1 MLRCSLQAIPTLK
14 RHRGTSQSKNDAI
27 RAPNSN
33 RFTKAD
39 RAQRQAELV
48 ESRTTA
54 GETASGD
61 WRLHGSTSKH
71 QDKCNTGGATWI
83 LSVNTAKGSTAE
95 FPSTKIVCTS
105 QVVLLALGASIHSRY
120 SKGIN
125 AVPVTCS
132 LVAWRINVN
141 GTGKRVT
148 GGGKCCVEE
157 CGDALDTR
165 STNASHHKTWHVRSS
180 TSPRVVQTKK
190 ASSCRRTTK

>member
-1 MLRCSLQAIPTLK
+1 MRSVLPIQTDSRKQIEHNGKQSWWKAEQRLEKLR
-14 RHRGTSQSKNDAI
+14 
-27 RAPNSN
+27 
-33 RFTKAD
+33 
-39 RAQRQAELV
+39 V
-48 ESRTTA
+48 E
-54 GETASGD
+54 D

-120 SKGIN
+120 SNGIN

-165 STNASHHKTWHVRSS
+165 STNASHNKTWHVRSS

-190 ASSCRRTTK
+190 ASSSRRTTK